1 MILLYIIYFYC
12 DIKICFSA
20 RTKCTV
26 VSHPHFSSLLLFQV
40 LHDHI
45 AYRFEVL
52 EVIGKGSFGQVLKC
66 LDHKNNELVAIKII
80 RNKKRYE
87 KWQENVIW
95 FIFFFLFVINSLKNQ
110 KRSWNLYLKKRKK
123 KKHFLSSYT
132 SCFKI
137 ASEVKLYSS
146 RPLSL
151 DLPSHRCQMDI
162 KPPLNSFQTKFG
174 LYLNYLVSTISLIF
188 HPPVHYF

>member
-1 MILLYIIYFYC
+1 MILLYIIYFFC

-95 FIFFFLFVINSLKNQ
+95 FIFLFVCDQFSKESKKILKFVFF
-110 KRSWNLYLKKRKK
+110 KKK

-174 LYLNYLVSTISLIF
+174 LCLNYLVSTISLIF
-188 HPPVHYF
+188 QPPVHYF